1 MRYWTRFTQLY
12 GEKALQDQASFESF
26 YENEFAQA
34 KQACGYNQ
42 AAAEMIQWLKA
53 QDDRLALATNPI
65 FPAIATYQRIEW
77 AGLKPEDFA
86 CVTTYENSCYSKPN
100 PKYYLEV
107 AEKLCDRV
115 AILRKGQLVREGAM
129 EEVRGDDTLEE
140 VFLELE
146 DTGEA
151 L

>member
-1 MRYWTRFTQLY
+1 MCWRW
-12 GEKALQDQASFESF
+12 
-26 YENEFAQA
+26 
-34 KQACGYNQ
+34 
-42 AAAEMIQWLKA
+42 
-53 QDDRLALATNPI
+53 
-65 FPAIATYQRIEW
+65 
-77 AGLKPEDFA
+77 
-86 CVTTYENSCYSKPN
+86 
-100 PKYYLEV
+100 PK
-107 AEKLCDRV
+107 KLCDRV

>member
-1 MRYWTRFTQLY
+1 M
-12 GEKALQDQASFESF
+12 
-26 YENEFAQA
+26 
-34 KQACGYNQ
+34 
-42 AAAEMIQWLKA
+42 
-53 QDDRLALATNPI
+53 
-65 FPAIATYQRIEW
+65 
-77 AGLKPEDFA
+77 
-86 CVTTYENSCYSKPN
+86 
-100 PKYYLEV
+100 EV

-129 EEVRGDDTLEE
+129 GQVRGDDTLEE

>member
-1 MRYWTRFTQLY
+1 MKKTLRDYLPILLMLLCTAGFGILLLTGVLDLNTIPQLVDHRP
-12 GEKALQDQASFESF
+12 GLAVAV
-26 YENEFAQA
+26 
-34 KQACGYNQ
+34 
-42 AAAEMIQWLKA
+42 I
-53 QDDRLALATNPI
+53 LALCQGADYILMDEPFVGLDPLAAHQLKTLMRRFCDGGGAI
-65 FPAIATYQRIEW
+65 FFSTH
-77 AGLKPEDFA
+77 
-86 CVTTYENSCYSKPN
+86 V
-100 PKYYLEV
+100 LEV

-129 EEVRGDDTLEE
+129 EQVRGDDTLEE